1 MIRAKV
7 NITGTITK
15 EAVVRTD
22 KNHKSY
28 LSFILTVRL
37 SDPKISQKEVNI
49 FVAMYNGKQ
58 EDLSILTI
66 GKQVV
71 VSGEMDIH
79 KKEDFSFYLNAEKYE
94 VQQLQ
99 SVDAISGSLI
109 FRGRLKND
117 NIYEEKN
124 DKNGNPYLIFSAY
137 SSEKHGEEFFSTW
150 VNFMRFPEKG
160 SSIDTIKPD
169 FMKPT
174 ATLSIIGDLTI
185 SSYDGNIRISSIVK
199 EISEYQK
206 TEQQK

>member
-94 VQQLQ
+94 SLYHLLSLFLRKAWRGVLQ
-99 SVDAISGSLI
+99 YMGKLYA
-109 FRGRLKND
+109 
-117 NIYEEKN
+117 
-124 DKNGNPYLIFSAY
+124 
-137 SSEKHGEEFFSTW
+137 
-150 VNFMRFPEKG
+150 FPGKRC
-160 SSIDTIKPD
+160 
-169 FMKPT
+169 FH
-174 ATLSIIGDLTI
+174 
-185 SSYDGNIRISSIVK
+185 RHH
-199 EISEYQK
+199 
-206 TEQQK
+206 

>member
-1 MIRAKV
+1 M
-7 NITGTITK
+7 
-15 EAVVRTD
+15 
-22 KNHKSY
+22 
-28 LSFILTVRL
+28 
-37 SDPKISQKEVNI
+37 
-49 FVAMYNGKQ
+49 
-58 EDLSILTI
+58 
-66 GKQVV
+66 V

-160 SSIDTIKPD
+160 ASIDTIKPD
-169 FMKPT
+169 FMKPK

>member
-150 VNFMRFPEKG
+150 VNFMRFPEKVLP
-160 SSIDTIKPD
+160 STP
-169 FMKPT
+169 
-174 ATLSIIGDLTI
+174 LSQT
-185 SSYDGNIRISSIVK
+185 S
-199 EISEYQK
+199 
-206 TEQQK
+206 

>member
-71 VSGEMDIH
+71 VSGEWIFTR
-79 KKEDFSFYLNAEKYE
+79 KKTF
-94 VQQLQ
+94 
-99 SVDAISGSLI
+99 
-109 FRGRLKND
+109 
-117 NIYEEKN
+117 
-124 DKNGNPYLIFSAY
+124 
-137 SSEKHGEEFFSTW
+137 
-150 VNFMRFPEKG
+150 
-160 SSIDTIKPD
+160 
-169 FMKPT
+169 
-174 ATLSIIGDLTI
+174 LSI
-185 SSYDGNIRISSIVK
+185 
-199 EISEYQK
+199 
-206 TEQQK
+206 

>member
-1 MIRAKV
+1 M
-7 NITGTITK
+7 
-15 EAVVRTD
+15 
-22 KNHKSY
+22 
-28 LSFILTVRL
+28 
-37 SDPKISQKEVNI
+37 NI

-160 SSIDTIKPD
+160 ASIDTIKPD
-169 FMKPT
+169 FMKPK